1 MMPLEEAEDV
11 LKKTYLDIVEEQMD
25 VKENPTES
33 RVVKY
38 EPIKQSGPFDAAT
51 STGVYKDRT
60 LRRLPKIGRN
70 MPCPCGSGK
79 KYKKCCINKE
89 V

>member
-1 MMPLEEAEDV
+1 MMPLEEAEDA
-11 LKKTYLDIVEEQMD
+11 LKKTYLDIVEEQLD
-25 VKENPTES
+25 VEENPTES
-33 RVVKY
+33 KVTYKTTN
-38 EPIKQSGPFDAAT
+38 KSFDCVT
-51 STGVYKDRT
+51 TNGVYNNGTFIRF
-60 LRRLPKIGRN
+60 PKIGRN